1 MRIVVADTGP
11 LNYLVL
17 IGQVNLLPALFEKV
31 IVPIVV
37 YRELTS
43 PKAPLPIR
51 LWLASNPPWLEL
63 HIETLDAEPPMLTLD
78 AGEAQAIQLAVLLEA
93 DLLLIDDRKGVKLAQ
108 AKGLR
113 VTGTLGLLDLAADR
127 NLVDFEQAIQQLEL
141 TNFRRPLDI
150 LDVLLTKHK
159 KSQNKS

>member
-17 IGQVNLLPALFEKV
+17 IGHINLLPALFEKV
-31 IVPIVV
+31 IVPTVV

-43 PKAPLPIR
+43 PRAPLPVR
-51 LWLASNPPWLEL
+51 LWLASNPLWLEL
-63 HIETLDAEPPMLTLD
+63 HNETLDDEPPILTLD
-78 AGEAQAIQLAVLLEA
+78 AGEAQAIQLAILLQA
-93 DLLLIDDRKGVKLAQ
+93 DLLLIDDRKGVKVAQ

-113 VTGTLGLLDLAADR
+113 VTGTLGLLDLAADH
-127 NLVDFEQAIQQLEL
+127 NLVDFEEAIQQLEL
-141 TNFRRPLDI
+141 TNFRRPLDV

-159 KSQNKS
+159 KSQTKS

>member
-17 IGQVNLLPALFEKV
+17 IGQVHLLPALFEKV
-31 IVPIVV
+31 IVPTVV
-37 YRELTS
+37 YQELTS
-43 PKAPLPIR
+43 PRAPLPVR
-51 LWLASNPPWLEL
+51 LWLNSNPLWLEL
-63 HIETLDAEPPMLTLD
+63 HNETLEAEPLILTLD
-78 AGEAQAIQLAVLLEA
+78 AGEAQAIQLAILLQA

-127 NLVDFEQAIQQLEL
+127 NLVDFEEAIQQLEL
-141 TNFRRPLDI
+141 TNFRRPLDV
-150 LDVLLTKHK
+150 LDLLLTKHK
-159 KSQNKS
+159 KSQTK